1 MFGTFRRHQQWLWIV
16 IAGITIFTFVIYFSP
31 GSGRSRGGKMPT
43 VDLGSFNGRPIERED
58 YLAALR
64 ETKLNHFMRSG
75 GREWPANDEN
85 SNRGLE
91 RDATF
96 RSFPRDKIKELN

>member
-31 GSGRSRGGKMPT
+31 GSKFRGNKMPA
-43 VDLGSFNGRPIERED
+43 VDLGSFNGQPIQRDD

-64 ETKLNHFMRSG
+64 ETSSPFHAQR
-75 GREWPANDEN
+75 R
-85 SNRGLE
+85 
-91 RDATF
+91 
-96 RSFPRDKIKELN
+96 PRVARQ